1 MVKQVITR
9 SSVSPRIDENVEE
22 HLDNHL
28 DKHIKTTYLIMKRIL
43 DIIFS
48 LLALVLLCPVFF
60 LIICCIKIDSKGS
73 VFFKQK
79 RIGKNKKEFYI
90 LKFRTMKIE
99 TPQYIPTDKLNKSN
113 NYITRVGHFLRESS
127 LDELPQFIN
136 ILKGDMTLIGP
147 RPALYNQYDLIN
159 ERDKYHVNELK
170 PGLTGWAQV
179 NGRDRLSTKEKA
191 KLDGE
196 YYLKYG
202 VIIDLKCFFKTF
214 YTVIMR
220 DGYVEGAE
228 SVKVEPSKNNVKRRS
243 INETS
248 TNGVNSS
255 IDDRA
260 V

>member
-28 DKHIKTTYLIMKRIL
+28 DKHIKMTYLIMKRIL

-113 NYITRVGHFLRESS
+113 NYITRVGHFLRKSS

-136 ILKGDMTLIGP
+136 ILRGDMTLIGP

-179 NGRDRLSTKEKA
+179 NGRNLLSWEDKFEK
-191 KLDGE
+191 DV
-196 YYLKYG
+196 YYVRNISFLF
-202 VIIDLKCFFKTF
+202 DLKIVLKTIAVVF
-214 YTVIMR
+214 R
-220 DGYVEGAE
+220 HND
-228 SVKVEPSKNNVKRRS
+228 
-243 INETS
+243 INS
-248 TNGVNSS
+248 ATNATMEAFTGTKPKQ
-255 IDDRA
+255 
-260 V
+260 